1 MTVPLPNGGLTAP
14 AEDCLKAVYEL
25 ERAGAGAP
33 VTTNDLAH
41 RLTLAAA
48 SVTGMV
54 KRLAGQGLIDY
65 ARYHGVRLTEQ
76 GRRTALRTL
85 RRHRVI
91 ETYLVSVLGFGWDTV
106 HAEAERLEHSA
117 SDELVDRMAA
127 AVGDPAVDPHGAP
140 IPTRDGGIVEG
151 PAGRALSELAPGERG
166 CIARVE
172 DDDAARLRYLDS
184 LGIRPGV
191 EFELVERAP
200 FGGPLTVRVEGAPR
214 QIGPQL
220 AAHVVVIQP
229 SEHSLRIGDREH

>member
-1 MTVPLPNGGLTAP
+1 MTAPQRHDGLTAP

-41 RLTLAAA
+41 RLALAAA

-54 KRLAGQGLIDY
+54 KRLAGQGLIDH
-65 ARYHGVRLTEQ
+65 ARYHGVRLTER

-91 ETYLVSVLGFGWDTV
+91 ETYLVRVLGFGWDGV
-106 HAEAERLEHSA
+106 HQEAERLEHSA

-127 AVGDPAVDPHGAP
+127 AIGDPAVDPHGAP

-151 PAGRALSELAPGERG
+151 PAGRVLADLALGERG
-166 CIARVE
+166 RVTRVE
-172 DDDAARLRYLDS
+172 DDDAERLRYLAS
-184 LGIRPGV
+184 LGIIPGV

-200 FGGPLTVRVEGAPR
+200 FGGPLTVRVGGAAR
-214 QIGPQL
+214 QLGPQL
-220 AAHVVVIQP
+220 AAHVVVV
-229 SEHSLRIGDREH
+229 

>member
-1 MTVPLPNGGLTAP
+1 MTAPLPNGGLTAP

-166 CIARVE
+166 RIARVD

-214 QIGPQL
+214 QVGPQL
-220 AAHVVVIQP
+220 AAHVVVVQP
-229 SEHSLRIGDREH
+229 SEHSLRIGDAEH

>member
-1 MTVPLPNGGLTAP
+1 MTSPHRHEGLTAP

-25 ERAGAGAP
+25 ERAGAGAA

-41 RLTLAAA
+41 RLALAAA

-54 KRLAGQGLIDY
+54 KRLAGQGLIDH
-65 ARYHGVRLTEQ
+65 ARYRGVRLTEQ

-91 ETYLVSVLGFGWDTV
+91 ETYLVSVLGFGWDRV
-106 HAEAERLEHSA
+106 HEEAERLEHSA

-127 AVGDPAVDPHGAP
+127 ALGNPVVDPHGAP
-140 IPTRDGGIVEG
+140 IPTRDGGIAEG
-151 PAGRALSELAPGERG
+151 PAGCALSEVAPGERG
-166 CIARVE
+166 RIARVE
-172 DDDAARLRYLDS
+172 DEDAEQLRYLAS

-200 FGGPLTVRVEGAPR
+200 FGGPLTVRIAGVPR
-214 QIGPQL
+214 QLGPQL
-220 AAHVVVIQP
+220 AAHVVV
-229 SEHSLRIGDREH
+229 SGNAA

>member
-1 MTVPLPNGGLTAP
+1 MTAPQRHEGLTAP

-25 ERAGAGAP
+25 ERAGSGAA

-41 RLTLAAA
+41 RLALAAA

-54 KRLAGQGLIDY
+54 KRLAGQGLIDH
-65 ARYHGVRLTEQ
+65 ARYRGVRLTEQ

-91 ETYLVSVLGFGWDTV
+91 ETYLVSALGFGWDRV
-106 HAEAERLEHSA
+106 HEEAERLEHSA

-127 AVGDPAVDPHGAP
+127 ALGNPAVDPHGAP

-151 PAGRALSELAPGERG
+151 PAGRALSEVTPGDRG
-166 CIARVE
+166 RIARVD
-172 DDDAARLRYLDS
+172 DDDAERLRYLAS

-191 EFELVERAP
+191 EFEVVERAP
-200 FGGPLTVRVEGAPR
+200 FGGPLTVRIAGIPR
-214 QIGPQL
+214 QLGPQL
-220 AAHVVVIQP
+220 AGHVVVSAP
-229 SEHSLRIGDREH
+229 

>member
-1 MTVPLPNGGLTAP
+1 MTGPHAHDGLTAP

-25 ERAGAGAP
+25 ERASAGAA

-41 RLTLAAA
+41 RLALAAA

-54 KRLAGQGLIDY
+54 KRLAGQGLIDH
-65 ARYHGVRLTEQ
+65 ARYRGVRLTEE

-91 ETYLVSVLGFGWDTV
+91 ESYLVSALGFSWDRV

-127 AVGDPAVDPHGAP
+127 ALGDPVVDPHGAP
-140 IPTRDGGIVEG
+140 IPTRDGGIIEG
-151 PAGRALSELAPGERG
+151 PVGRALSELAPGERG
-166 CIARVE
+166 RVARVE
-172 DDDAARLRYLDS
+172 DEDPDQLRYLAT

-191 EFELVERAP
+191 EFELVDRAP
-200 FGGPLTVRVEGAPR
+200 FGGPLTVNVGGAAR
-214 QIGPQL
+214 QVGPAL
-220 AAHVVVIQP
+220 AEHIVVVA
-229 SEHSLRIGDREH
+229 GAA

>member
-1 MTVPLPNGGLTAP
+1 MTTPQRHDGLTAP

-25 ERAGAGAP
+25 ERASAGAA

-54 KRLAGQGLIDY
+54 KRLAGQGLIDH
-65 ARYHGVRLTEQ
+65 ARYRGVRLTEQ

-91 ETYLVSVLGFGWDTV
+91 ETYLVSILGFGWDRV
-106 HAEAERLEHSA
+106 HEEAERLEHSA

-127 AVGDPAVDPHGAP
+127 ALGDPAVDPHGAP

-151 PAGRALSELAPGERG
+151 PAGRPLADLAPGEHGR
-166 CIARVE
+166 IARVE
-172 DDDAARLRYLDS
+172 DEDADRLRYLAS
-184 LGIRPGV
+184 LGITPGV

-200 FGGPLTVRVEGAPR
+200 FGGPLTVRIDGAPR
-214 QIGPQL
+214 QVGPQL
-220 AAHVVVIQP
+220 AAHVVVVADAI
-229 SEHSLRIGDREH
+229 

>member
-1 MTVPLPNGGLTAP
+1 MTAPRSDQLTAP

-41 RLTLAAA
+41 RLALAAA

-54 KRLAGQGLIDY
+54 KRLAGQGLIDH
-65 ARYHGVRLTEQ
+65 ARYHGVRLTAQ

-127 AVGDPAVDPHGAP
+127 ALGDPAVDPHGAP
-140 IPTRDGGIVEG
+140 IPTRDGGIAEG
-151 PAGRALSELAPGERG
+151 PPGRALSELAAGERG
-166 CIARVE
+166 RVTRVE
-172 DDDAARLRYLDS
+172 DDDAERLRYLAS
-184 LGIRPGV
+184 LGIKPGV
-191 EFELVERAP
+191 EFEIVERAP
-200 FGGPLTVRVEGAPR
+200 FGGPLTVRVEGAAR
-214 QIGPQL
+214 QLGPQL
-220 AAHVVVIQP
+220 AAHVVVI
-229 SEHSLRIGDREH
+229 

>member
-1 MTVPLPNGGLTAP
+1 MNAVEPTDALTAP

-41 RLTLAAA
+41 RLALAAA

-54 KRLAGQGLIDY
+54 KRLAGQGLIDH
-65 ARYHGVRLTEQ
+65 ARYHGVRLTAK

-91 ETYLVSVLGFGWDTV
+91 ETYLVSALGYGWDRV
-106 HAEAERLEHSA
+106 HEEAERLEHSA

-127 AVGDPAVDPHGAP
+127 ALGDPAFDPHGAP

-151 PAGRALSELAPGERG
+151 PAARRLAELGAGERG
-166 CIARVE
+166 RVARVE
-172 DDDAARLRYLDS
+172 DEDAERLRYLAS
-184 LGIRPGV
+184 LGVMPGT
-191 EFELVERAP
+191 EFEIIERAP
-200 FGGPLTVRVEGAPR
+200 FGGPLTIRIEGAKR
-214 QIGPQL
+214 QLGPEL
-220 AAHVVVIQP
+220 AEHVLVT
-229 SEHSLRIGDREH
+229 

>member
-1 MTVPLPNGGLTAP
+1 MTAPQRHEGLTAP

-25 ERAGAGAP
+25 ERAGSGAA

-41 RLTLAAA
+41 RLALAAA

-54 KRLAGQGLIDY
+54 KRLAGQGLIDH
-65 ARYHGVRLTEQ
+65 ARYRGVRLTEQ

-91 ETYLVSVLGFGWDTV
+91 ETYLVSALGFGWDRV
-106 HAEAERLEHSA
+106 HEEAERLEHAA

-127 AVGDPAVDPHGAP
+127 ALGNPAVDPHGAP

-151 PAGRALSELAPGERG
+151 PAGRALSEAGPGDRG
-166 CIARVE
+166 RIARVD
-172 DDDAARLRYLDS
+172 DDDAERLRYLAS

-191 EFELVERAP
+191 EFEVVERAP
-200 FGGPLTVRVEGAPR
+200 FGGPLTVRIAGTPR
-214 QIGPQL
+214 QLGPQL
-220 AAHVVVIQP
+220 AAHVVV
-229 SEHSLRIGDREH
+229 SAA

>member
-1 MTVPLPNGGLTAP
+1 MTAPLPNGGLTAP

-25 ERAGAGAP
+25 ERAGAGGP

-41 RLTLAAA
+41 RLALAAA

-54 KRLAGQGLIDY
+54 KRLTGQGLINH

-117 SDELVDRMAA
+117 SDELVDHLAA
-127 AVGDPAVDPHGAP
+127 ALGDPAVDPHGAP

-151 PAGRALSELAPGERG
+151 PAGRPLSELAPGERG
-166 CIARVE
+166 RIARVE
-172 DDDAARLRYLDS
+172 DDDAARLRYLAS

-214 QIGPQL
+214 QLGPQL
-220 AAHVVVIQP
+220 AAQVVVIQP
-229 SEHSLRIGDREH
+229 SEHSLRIGDLEH

>member
-1 MTVPLPNGGLTAP
+1 MTETQRHDGLTAP

-25 ERAGAGAP
+25 ERAGAGAA

-41 RLTLAAA
+41 RLALAAA
-48 SVTGMV
+48 SVTGMI
-54 KRLAGQGLIDY
+54 KRLAGQGLIDH
-65 ARYHGVRLTEQ
+65 ARYRGVRLTEE

-91 ETYLVSVLGFGWDTV
+91 ESYLVTALGFGWDRV
-106 HAEAERLEHSA
+106 HAEAERLEHAA

-127 AVGDPAVDPHGAP
+127 TLGNPAVDPHGAP

-166 CIARVE
+166 RIARVE
-172 DDDAARLRYLDS
+172 DEDADQLRYLAS

-191 EFELVERAP
+191 EFELVDRAP
-200 FGGPLTVRVEGAPR
+200 FGGPLTISVGGTAR
-214 QIGPQL
+214 QVGPAL
-220 AAHVVVIQP
+220 AEHVVV
-229 SEHSLRIGDREH
+229 SAA

>member
-1 MTVPLPNGGLTAP
+1 MTAPLPNGGLTAP

-54 KRLAGQGLIDY
+54 KRLAGQGLIDH

-127 AVGDPAVDPHGAP
+127 ALGDPAVDPHGAP

-151 PAGRALSELAPGERG
+151 PAGRALSELAPGEHGR
-166 CIARVE
+166 IARVE

-191 EFELVERAP
+191 EFELLERAP

-229 SEHSLRIGDREH
+229 SEHSLRIGGAEH

>member
-1 MTVPLPNGGLTAP
+1 MTAPQRHDGLTAP

-54 KRLAGQGLIDY
+54 KRLAGQGLIDH
-65 ARYHGVRLTEQ
+65 ARYRGVRLTDE

-91 ETYLVSVLGFGWDTV
+91 ETYLVSALGFGWDRV
-106 HAEAERLEHSA
+106 HEEAERLEHSA
-117 SDELVDRMAA
+117 SDELVDRMAVA
-127 AVGDPAVDPHGAP
+127 LGNPAVDPHGAP
-140 IPTRDGGIVEG
+140 IPTRDGGIIEG
-151 PAGRALSELAPGERG
+151 PAGRPLSDLAAGERG
-166 CIARVE
+166 RIARVE
-172 DDDAARLRYLDS
+172 DEDGDRLRYLAT

-191 EFELVERAP
+191 EFEIVDRAP
-200 FGGPLTVRVEGAPR
+200 FGGPLTVRVAGAPR
-214 QIGPQL
+214 QLGPQL
-220 AAHVVVIQP
+220 ADHIVVDAAG
-229 SEHSLRIGDREH
+229 GDAPA

>member
-1 MTVPLPNGGLTAP
+1 MTAPQRNDGLTAP

-41 RLTLAAA
+41 RLALAAA

-54 KRLAGQGLIDY
+54 KRLAGQGLIDH

-91 ETYLVSVLGFGWDTV
+91 ETYLVSVLGFGWDSV

-127 AVGDPAVDPHGAP
+127 ALGDPAVDPHGAP
-140 IPTRDGGIVEG
+140 IPTREGRVVEG
-151 PAGRALSELAPGERG
+151 PPGRALSDLAKGERG
-166 CIARVE
+166 RIARVE
-172 DDDAARLRYLDS
+172 DDDAARLRYLGS
-184 LGIRPGV
+184 LGIMPGV
-191 EFELVERAP
+191 EFEIVDRAP
-200 FGGPLTVRVEGAPR
+200 FGGPLTVRVEGGAR
-214 QIGPQL
+214 QLGPLL
-220 AAHVVVIQP
+220 AAHVVVV
-229 SEHSLRIGDREH
+229 

>member
-1 MTVPLPNGGLTAP
+1 MTAPQRHDGLTAP

-25 ERAGAGAP
+25 ERAGDGAA

-41 RLTLAAA
+41 RLALAAA

-54 KRLAGQGLIDY
+54 KRLAGQGLIDH
-65 ARYHGVRLTEQ
+65 ARYRGVRLTEQ

-91 ETYLVSVLGFGWDTV
+91 ETYLVSVLGFGWDRV
-106 HAEAERLEHSA
+106 HEEAERLEHSA

-127 AVGDPAVDPHGAP
+127 ALGNPAVDPHGAP
-140 IPTRDGGIVEG
+140 IPTRDGGIAEG
-151 PAGRALSELAPGERG
+151 PAGRALSDVAPGEHGR
-166 CIARVE
+166 IARVE
-172 DDDAARLRYLDS
+172 DEDAEQLRYLAS

-200 FGGPLTVRVEGAPR
+200 FGGPLTVRIAGVPR
-214 QIGPQL
+214 QLGPQL
-220 AAHVVVIQP
+220 AAHVVVVA
-229 SEHSLRIGDREH
+229 HAA

>member
-1 MTVPLPNGGLTAP
+1 MTAPQRHDGLTAP

-25 ERAGAGAP
+25 ERAGAGAA

-41 RLTLAAA
+41 RLALAAA
-48 SVTGMV
+48 SVTGMI
-54 KRLAGQGLIDY
+54 KRLAGQGLIDH
-65 ARYHGVRLTEQ
+65 ARYRGVRLTEE

-91 ETYLVSVLGFGWDTV
+91 ESYLVSALGFGWDRV

-127 AVGDPAVDPHGAP
+127 ALGNPVVDPHGAP
-140 IPTRDGGIVEG
+140 IPTRDGGIIEG

-166 CIARVE
+166 RVARVE
-172 DDDAARLRYLDS
+172 DEDADQLRYLAS

-191 EFELVERAP
+191 EFELVDRAP
-200 FGGPLTVRVEGAPR
+200 FGGPLTISVGGAAR
-214 QIGPQL
+214 QVGPAL
-220 AAHVVVIQP
+220 AAHVVVVAGP
-229 SEHSLRIGDREH
+229 GAA

>member
-1 MTVPLPNGGLTAP
+1 MTAPHRHDGLTAP

-54 KRLAGQGLIDY
+54 KRLAGQGLIDH
-65 ARYHGVRLTEQ
+65 ARYHGVRLTEP
-76 GRRTALRTL
+76 GRRAALRTL

-91 ETYLVSVLGFGWDTV
+91 ETYLVSALGFGWDRV
-106 HAEAERLEHSA
+106 HDEAERLEHSA

-127 AVGDPAVDPHGAP
+127 ALGDPVVDPHGAP
-140 IPTRDGGIVEG
+140 IPTRDGRVVEG
-151 PAGRALSELAPGERG
+151 PAGRALAELTPGERG
-166 CIARVE
+166 RVARVE
-172 DDDAARLRYLDS
+172 DEDAGRLRYLAS

-191 EFELVERAP
+191 EFELVDRAP
-200 FGGPLTVRVEGAPR
+200 FGGPITLRVAGAAC
-214 QIGPQL
+214 QLGPQL
-220 AAHVVVIQP
+220 AAHVVVVP
-229 SEHSLRIGDREH
+229 GPG

>member
-1 MTVPLPNGGLTAP
+1 MTAPQRHDGLTAP

-25 ERAGAGAP
+25 ERAGDGAA

-41 RLTLAAA
+41 RLALAAA

-54 KRLAGQGLIDY
+54 KRLAGQGLIDH
-65 ARYHGVRLTEQ
+65 ARYRGVRLTEQ

-91 ETYLVSVLGFGWDTV
+91 ETYLVSVLGFGWDRV
-106 HAEAERLEHSA
+106 HDEAERLEHSA

-127 AVGDPAVDPHGAP
+127 ALGDPAVDPHGAP
-140 IPTRDGGIVEG
+140 IPTRDGGIAEG
-151 PAGRALSELAPGERG
+151 PAGCALSEVAAGDRG
-166 CIARVE
+166 RIARVE
-172 DDDAARLRYLDS
+172 DDDAERLRYLAS

-200 FGGPLTVRVEGAPR
+200 FGGPLTVRIAGVPR
-214 QIGPQL
+214 QLGPQL
-220 AAHVVVIQP
+220 AAHVVVIA
-229 SEHSLRIGDREH
+229 HAA

>member
-1 MTVPLPNGGLTAP
+1 MTAPQRHDGLTAP

-25 ERAGAGAP
+25 ERAGDGAA

-41 RLTLAAA
+41 RLALAAA

-54 KRLAGQGLIDY
+54 KRLAGQGLIDH
-65 ARYHGVRLTEQ
+65 ARYRGVRLTEQ

-91 ETYLVSVLGFGWDTV
+91 ETYLVSVLGFGWDRV
-106 HAEAERLEHSA
+106 HEEAERLEHSA

-127 AVGDPAVDPHGAP
+127 ALGNPAVDPHGAP
-140 IPTRDGGIVEG
+140 IPTRDGGIAEG
-151 PAGRALSELAPGERG
+151 PAGRALSDVAPGEHGR
-166 CIARVE
+166 IARVE
-172 DDDAARLRYLDS
+172 DEDAEQLRYLAS

-200 FGGPLTVRVEGAPR
+200 FGGPLTVRVAGVPR
-214 QIGPQL
+214 QLGPQL
-220 AAHVVVIQP
+220 AAHVVVAA
-229 SEHSLRIGDREH
+229 GAA

>member
-1 MTVPLPNGGLTAP
+1 MTAPQRHDGLTAP

-25 ERAGAGAP
+25 ERASAGAA

-41 RLTLAAA
+41 RLALAAA
-48 SVTGMV
+48 SVTGMI
-54 KRLAGQGLIDY
+54 KRLAGQGLIDH
-65 ARYHGVRLTEQ
+65 ARYRGVRLTEE

-91 ETYLVSVLGFGWDTV
+91 ESYLVTALGFSWDRV

-127 AVGDPAVDPHGAP
+127 ALGNPAVDPHGAP

-151 PAGRALSELAPGERG
+151 PAGRALSELVPGERG
-166 CIARVE
+166 RVARVE
-172 DDDAARLRYLDS
+172 DEDADQLRYLAS

-191 EFELVERAP
+191 EFELVDRAP
-200 FGGPLTVRVEGAPR
+200 FGGPLTISVGGAAR
-214 QIGPQL
+214 QVGPAL
-220 AAHVVVIQP
+220 AAHVVVVAGAG
-229 SEHSLRIGDREH
+229 SA

>member
-1 MTVPLPNGGLTAP
+1 MTAPQRHDGLTAP

-25 ERAGAGAP
+25 ERASAGAP

-41 RLTLAAA
+41 RLALAAA
-48 SVTGMV
+48 SVTGMI
-54 KRLAGQGLIDY
+54 KRLAGQGLIDH
-65 ARYHGVRLTEQ
+65 ARYRGVRLTAE

-91 ETYLVSVLGFGWDTV
+91 ESYLVSALGFGWDRV
-106 HAEAERLEHSA
+106 HEEAERLEHSA

-127 AVGDPAVDPHGAP
+127 ALGDPAVDPHGAP
-140 IPTRDGGIVEG
+140 IPTRDGGIAEG

-166 CIARVE
+166 HVARVE
-172 DDDAARLRYLDS
+172 DEDPDQLRYLGS

-200 FGGPLTVRVEGAPR
+200 FGGPLTVNVSGAAR
-214 QIGPQL
+214 QLGPAL
-220 AAHVVVIQP
+220 AAHIVVVAGAP
-229 SEHSLRIGDREH
+229 

>member
-1 MTVPLPNGGLTAP
+1 MTAPHRHDGLTAP

-54 KRLAGQGLIDY
+54 KRLAGQGLIDH
-65 ARYHGVRLTEQ
+65 ARYRGVRLTDE

-91 ETYLVSVLGFGWDTV
+91 EAYLVSVLGFGWDRV
-106 HAEAERLEHSA
+106 HEEAERLEHSA
-117 SDELVDRMAA
+117 SDELVDRMALA
-127 AVGDPAVDPHGAP
+127 LGNPAVDPHGAP

-151 PAGRALSELAPGERG
+151 PAGRPLSDLAAGERG
-166 CIARVE
+166 RIARVE
-172 DDDAARLRYLDS
+172 DDDADRLRYLAT

-191 EFELVERAP
+191 EFELVDRAP
-200 FGGPLTVRVEGAPR
+200 FDGPLTVRVAGAPR
-214 QIGPQL
+214 QLGPQL
-220 AAHVVVIQP
+220 AAHIVVDAGP
-229 SEHSLRIGDREH
+229 GAAAPA